1 MTPELLRERSPSPQ
15 LSPRTSNDPVV
26 VAGKQFN
33 RLSLKNARSSS
44 ERYPKVPRGHDSD
57 VMIVDRF
64 VAGLFREKD
73 TGWLDLWKKGV
84 EKLNKSRKR
93 AERAP
98 SDWEVGILNLINDN
112 VLTRLRSSTQHE
124 GATKD
129 LSCSVMNDLLNSH
142 FFGLYP
148 VVSDLNWV
156 RKWNKGQ
163 FKKKPTETQKLLD
176 GLLDRMTRGAIQENG
191 LVHCKEPF
199 LGEFTT
205 LVGALKDRGG
215 DPFIRRFRDQL
226 GGEEVE
232 KRIQRIGS
240 KAFQNIFIG
249 QIDDLQWRREEE
261 IKVLAG
267 KNLEQSIDPLAHAVA
282 QTKPVEWMLPN
293 LGFLNNVGPKEFKRS
308 IVNDGKCMLDECFLF
323 GEKLNPEGFKTM
335 QGFLEK
341 VLTEVYAKMGLE
353 IVMTPQRVA
362 DQISEFMAC
371 EAYNHSSV
379 KSMQQYPALRVGS
392 ACTIQA
398 YSDIPII
405 HLPKLLPQL
414 WLKKHE
420 TYAEGGYHSMV
431 EKGSIS
437 IRIGIDEAS
446 EKIFIKHQR
455 RYFVVPA
462 TGKFFTHGKQK
473 VVASP
478 VDEMG
483 VPRDVLG
490 PRSRDK
496 KEVKVL
502 RVQSARLT
510 VPAIPEKISSGSL
523 TDRSEKES
531 VKDEEPVPHS
541 EGGSLVLPETQHTDK
556 ETGSEMPSST
566 STFAGLTSM
575 ASFGTE
581 GSLALPPPEIRKTP
595 PSHAPIQLPSLPP
608 PVSRVIQM
616 KKDDMSPYTGSE
628 ASPLLL
634 PLPKIGEKSK
644 ATVHTPEAK
653 GGPLGPRRGSDST
666 LKTLKLTR
674 TNSVGHQ
681 ANPVPRGR
689 PVRSRLTTSVGS
701 LPPIEKTPREV
712 SSTKTESESTI
723 SCNSLSSLASS
734 KKEPND
740 GKKKEKRK
748 SKRKEAEKTAGL
760 PKGQPK
766 SPRNASGSSVASKLR
781 NQKPK
786 KKRSSK
792 LKEAPQEEELKFSN
806 TAYYDVEFLIF
817 PPVSKED
824 DQWKFKL
831 RISDFGI
838 PEWPERALPEIK
850 EVCDIFRKYAE
861 SQK

>member
-1 MTPELLRERSPSPQ
+1 MTPELLREGSPSPQ
-15 LSPRTSNDPVV
+15 PSPRKSIDLVA
-26 VAGKQFN
+26 VAGKQFA
-33 RLSLKNARSSS
+33 RLSLKDARASS
-44 ERYPKVPRGHDSD
+44 EYYPQTLRGHGSD

-64 VAGLFREKD
+64 VAGLFKERD
-73 TGWLDLWKKGV
+73 VGWLDLWKKGI
-84 EKLNKSRKR
+84 EKLNKSRKLVQ
-93 AERAP
+93 RAP
-98 SDWEVGILNLINDN
+98 LDWEVGIQNLINDN

-163 FKKKPTETQKLLD
+163 FKKKPTESQRLLD

-199 LGEFTT
+199 LGEFTI
-205 LVGALKDRGG
+205 LVDALKDRGG
-215 DPFIRRFRDQL
+215 NAFIRRFRDQL

-232 KRIQRIGS
+232 KRIQWIGS
-240 KAFQNIFIG
+240 KAFQHIFIEK
-249 QIDDLQWRREEE
+249 IDALQGRRKEE
-261 IKVLAG
+261 IRVLAG
-267 KNLEQSIDPLAHAVA
+267 KNLEQSVDALAHAVA
-282 QTKPVEWMLPN
+282 QTTPVEWMLPN
-293 LGFLNNVGPKEFKRS
+293 LAFLNDVGPSQFKRS
-308 IVNDGKCMLDECFLF
+308 IVNDGKLMPDECLLF
-323 GEKLNPEGFKTM
+323 GEKLNPEDFKTM
-335 QGFLEK
+335 QDFLQK
-341 VLTEVYAKMGLE
+341 VLTKVYAEMNLGAV
-353 IVMTPQRVA
+353 ITPQRVA

-371 EAYNHSSV
+371 EAYSHSPV
-379 KSMQQYPALRVGS
+379 KLMQKFPALRVGS

-398 YSDIPII
+398 YSDIPIT
-405 HLPKLLPQL
+405 HLPKLLPRL

-431 EKGSIS
+431 EKGSFS
-437 IRIGIDEAS
+437 IRIGVDKAS
-446 EKIFIKHQR
+446 GKIFVQHQK

-473 VVASP
+473 VVTSP
-478 VDEMG
+478 VDRMG

-490 PRSRDK
+490 PRSLDTK
-496 KEVKVL
+496 KVKVL

-541 EGGSLVLPETQHTDK
+541 EGGSLVLPETQCTDK

-644 ATVHTPEAK
+644 ATVHAPEAK
-653 GGPLGPRRGSDST
+653 GGPFGPRRGSDST

-681 ANPVPRGR
+681 ANPVPKGR

-701 LPPIEKTPREV
+701 LPPIEKSPRDA
-712 SSTKTESESTI
+712 SSPKTDSATTI

-734 KKEPND
+734 KKEPDD

-861 SQK
+861 NQK